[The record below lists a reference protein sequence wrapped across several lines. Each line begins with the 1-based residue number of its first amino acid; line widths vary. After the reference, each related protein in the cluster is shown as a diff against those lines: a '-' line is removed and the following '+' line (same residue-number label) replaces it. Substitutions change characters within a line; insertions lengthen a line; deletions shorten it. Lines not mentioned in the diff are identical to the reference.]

1 MKTSL
6 SASLCAFGAVLG
18 FAFSASAGDVTLT
31 WDASATPA
39 TLGDA
44 ATGLLE
50 FTYVD
55 GKVKTLTA
63 TPVDGGSI
71 VLTGDAISFAAA
83 ATNYMAAAGELV
95 FSNAVT
101 GAGNLVSALKSNDAI
116 ETYVDYSGDNITTA
130 YKTIFTNRQLSDWMP
145 YSTGNVGGMGWW
157 QGDNIKT
164 YNIRHETDGTITAQR
179 QSYLDGAQT
188 MVGSIK
194 FQLKQVGDDIACRI
208 HYAGYWYQAGGL
220 GGDSDA
226 AIANPET
233 YGTFVNQGVS
243 TPTVNR
249 GYGICK
255 MRLYRVGGL
264 PTVRFA
270 GGLEAEGRLIATG
283 FTHVILERARTGVV
297 KGAYGAD
304 SNGILTFRDPV
315 YNFDPSVNVAVSAA
329 LSGFSGSGTVE
340 FEATDTLFG
349 DETTSD
355 PLFTPWLPS
364 NRWVT
369 VAYNQ
374 SLSAMTNVMAYFDG
388 NGMNNSYKNKL
399 EPIQFLEKNAD
410 NSYATGQFHHKSGWT
425 AGSPDK
431 TQCVLVEFRQNG
443 DDVQM
448 RGVGVGLR
456 NGISDYGKTKMGIDT
471 TSGIHYTTNASTSHY
486 GVHDITPM
494 FLSAKPVKQVTM
506 RRYPGIRDMKGSTA
520 TPGCKAQLIIKGTDN
535 TVMRYAPA
543 SGNGHVMP
551 AVDGLMRVKNGGEV
565 IQCMTSLKST
575 STMWV
580 GDAGLLYI
588 EEGGV
593 YRQWSSWGVG
603 VTQRVDIV
611 GGEYRVRDILSVNQ
625 GQGSLN
631 LLTFSGGVQ
640 LHSDN
645 DGDYVCAGSTNGV
658 VDAIWTVRG
667 TSASSCDIPLRLW
680 SAPGG
685 GRMTFTV
692 SDVADGSDFI
702 MNGAIDADQEFAN
715 TTVYKT
721 GPGTMQ
727 LNAAYDISG
736 KPTLLKNGTW
746 LLNGSSLTSAADPYT
761 LDGGTLAVAD
771 GTSNSLGVLTVG
783 ENGGGITLGVGATL
797 SFADSSAV
805 EWTCI
810 NTVTVTGFAER
821 SIRFGTTKSGLSDNQ
836 RKSLRTSDGKRLHVT
851 SQGYLTQMN
860 GTLLSFR

>member
-1 MKTSL
+1 
-6 SASLCAFGAVLG
+6 
-18 FAFSASAGDVTLT
+18 
-31 WDASATPA
+31 
-39 TLGDA
+39 
-44 ATGLLE
+44 
-50 FTYVD
+50 
-55 GKVKTLTA
+55 
-63 TPVDGGSI
+63 
-71 VLTGDAISFAAA
+71 
-83 ATNYMAAAGELV
+83 
-95 FSNAVT
+95 
-101 GAGNLVSALKSNDAI
+101 
-116 ETYVDYSGDNITTA
+116 
-130 YKTIFTNRQLSDWMP
+130 MP
-145 YSTGNVGGMGWW
+145 FSTGNVGGQGWW
-157 QGDNIKT
+157 QSDNIKT

-179 QSYLDGAQT
+179 QSYLDGAT
-188 MVGSIK
+188 KIMVGALK
-194 FQLKQVGDDIACRI
+194 FQLKQVGNDIAVGI
-208 HYAGYWYQAGGL
+208 LYAGYWRQSGGL
-220 GGDSDA
+220 GGDADA
-226 AIANPET
+226 VIANPET
-233 YGTFVNQGVS
+233 YGEFVNQGVS
-243 TPTVNR
+243 TPTKNS

-255 MRLYRVGGL
+255 MRLYRVDGL

-270 GGLEAEGRLIATG
+270 GGLETEGRLIAMG
-283 FTHVILERARTGVV
+283 FTHIVLERARTGMV
-297 KGAYGAD
+297 KGCYSAFT
-304 SNGILTFRDPV
+304 NGILTFRDPV
-315 YNFDPSVNVAVSAA
+315 YNFDPTVNAAVSAA
-329 LSGFSGSGTVE
+329 LADGLTGSGTVE

-374 SLSAMTNVMAYFDG
+374 SLASMTNVMAYFDG
-388 NGMNNSYKNKL
+388 NGMNAVYKNKL
-399 EPIQFLEKNAD
+399 EPIQFLEKNGD
-410 NSYATGQFHHKSGWT
+410 NSYATGQFHHKGGWSSS
-425 AGSPDK
+425 SPDK
-431 TQCVLVEFRQNG
+431 THCVLVEFRQNG
-443 DDVQM
+443 VDVQM

-456 NGISDYGKTKMGIDT
+456 NTISDYGKTKMGVDT
-471 TSGIHYTTNASTSHY
+471 VSGIHYTTNAAASHY

-494 FLSAKPVKQVTM
+494 FSSSKPVKLATA
-506 RRYPGIRDMKGSTA
+506 RRYPGMRSMGGSTDA
-520 TPGCKAQLIIKGTDN
+520 PGCRAQLIIKGTDN
-535 TVMRYAPA
+535 TIMRYSPDT
-543 SGNGHVMP
+543 GNGHVMP
-551 AVDGLMRVKNGGEV
+551 VTEGLMRIKNGGEV
-565 IQCMTSLKST
+565 VQRMSGLKST

-580 GDAGLLYI
+580 GDTGLLYI

-611 GGEYRVRDILSVNQ
+611 GGEYRVRDILTADQ
-625 GQGSLN
+625 GKCSLN
-631 LLTFSGGVQ
+631 LLTFSGDVQ

-680 SAPGG
+680 SAPSG

-692 SDVADGSDFI
+692 NDVADGSDFI

-715 TTVYKT
+715 TSVYKT

-761 LDGGTLAVAD
+761 LDGGTLAAAD

-783 ENGGGITLGVGATL
+783 ENGGSITLGVGATL
-797 SFADSSAV
+797 TFADSSAV
-805 EWTCI
+805 EWTCV

-821 SIRFGTTKSGLSDNQ
+821 SIRFGTTKAGLSDNQ
-836 RKSLRTSDGKRLHVT
+836 RKSLRTSDGKRLHVN

-860 GTLLSFR
+860 GILVSFR